1 VSEAIEQCRRHL
13 GVSEDGGP
21 FAEAEV
27 RRDDDAGS
35 LVELA
40 QQVEQQRPAGGAERQ
55 VAKLIED
62 DEIGMNEPRCDL
74 PGLAL
79 VLFRFERVDEF
90 DGGEEPDALAV
101 MLNGL
106 DANRCGQ
113 MRLARARS
121 PYQDGVMRVLQ
132 ELAAMK
138 LAHQGLVDLAANG
151 RRRGVLA
158 HDLPLGGDD
167 DALRV
172 YPHADGQLANEAG
185 TL

>member
-1 VSEAIEQCRRHL
+1 
-13 GVSEDGGP
+13 
-21 FAEAEV
+21 
-27 RRDDDAGS
+27 
-35 LVELA
+35 
-40 QQVEQQRPAGGAERQ
+40 
-55 VAKLIED
+55 
-62 DEIGMNEPRCDL
+62 MNEPRCDL

-138 LAHQGLVDLAANG
+138 LAHQGLVDLAAG
-151 RRRGVLA
+151 EVEAGEIAIVRKARALSWYA
-158 HDLPLGGDD
+158 IDLTSRSAISAFKSCDKIGSAASKAGEPCSVSSLTACAMPCILRLRSMMTMAPAADYD
-167 DALRV
+167 AWRASRALRS
-172 YPHADGQLANEAG
+172 AS
-185 TL
+185 